1 MQFVVVV
8 SFRLVAAADDDMV
21 VLVDIS
27 TDDLWQAMSTEEENK
42 MQVIC
47 FKNWKIL
54 YFIY

>member
-8 SFRLVAAADDDMV
+8 SFRLVAAAAHEMV

-27 TDDLWQAMSTEEENK
+27 TDDLWQAMSTEEEKK

-47 FKNWKIL
+47 FKNWNI
-54 YFIY
+54 